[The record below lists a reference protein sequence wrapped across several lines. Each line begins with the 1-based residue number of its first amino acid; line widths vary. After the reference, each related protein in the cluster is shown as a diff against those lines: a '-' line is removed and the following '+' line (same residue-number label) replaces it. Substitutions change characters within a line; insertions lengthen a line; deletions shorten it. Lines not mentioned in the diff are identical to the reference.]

1 MKYRV
6 AVTKTNY
13 GIEKGV
19 KKAIQLLGG
28 INQFVKPGETALLKP
43 NLFNKQGPETGC
55 TTDLRIVLEISRLL
69 KKQKSSSI
77 LGECPAMAS
86 YTRPDIIY
94 EAHNVDEICKKSDIS
109 VRVLDRDHPIKR
121 TVKGEILDDFWF
133 PETALKY
140 PVVNIPKLK
149 THALTTLTCAVKN
162 LFGLQQGG
170 TKAHHHVTVSNDPE
184 AFSHLLL
191 DLYTAIEPQ
200 VPLHIVDAHVAM
212 EGEGPA
218 AGTPVPLG
226 LIIAGNDGVAV
237 DLVASAIMGWKP
249 QEEVGTNYLAKQRGI
264 GPKNL
269 ASVEVLGEK
278 IESVKRV
285 FKKPEIHSDG
295 EMFVK
300 IRMPIYCDESKCKS
314 CGVCEKICPAQII
327 TVQRIP
333 SFDMNN
339 CIQCFCCVE
348 ICPYNA
354 LRAIRPDECARAERS
369 KLNAT

>member
-1 MKYRV
+1 MKYLV

-13 GIEKGV
+13 GVEKGV

-28 INQFVKPGETALLKP
+28 INKFIKPGETALLKP
-43 NLFNKQGPETGC
+43 NLFNTKGSETGC
-55 TTDLRIVLEISRLL
+55 TTDMRIVLEVARLL
-69 KKQKSSSI
+69 KKQNSQSI

-94 EAHNVDEICKKSDIS
+94 EAHNVNEICERAEIK
-109 VRVLDRDHPIKR
+109 VQVLDRDHPEKR
-121 TVKGEILDDFWF
+121 STNGKILNDFWF
-133 PETALKY
+133 PETAIKY
-140 PVVNIPKLK
+140 PIINIPKLK

-170 TKAHHHVTVSNDPE
+170 TKAHHHVTVGNDPE
-184 AFSHLLL
+184 AFSNLLL

-200 VPLHIVDAHVAM
+200 VSLHIVDAHIAM

-218 AGTPVPLG
+218 AGNSVPLG
-226 LIIAGNDGVAV
+226 LIIAGKDALAV
-237 DLVASAIMGWKP
+237 DLVASAIIGWKP
-249 QEEVGTNYLAKQRGI
+249 QEEVGTNHLAKLRGI

-269 ASVEVLGEK
+269 EEIEILGEK
-278 IESVKRV
+278 IESVKRA

-300 IRMPIYCDESKCKS
+300 IRMPIYCEESNCRS
-314 CGVCEKICPAQII
+314 CGVCEQICPAKAIK
-327 TVQRIP
+327 VLKNP
-333 SFDMNN
+333 EFNMNK

-348 ICPYNA
+348 ICPHNA
-354 LRAIRPDECARAERS
+354 LRATRPDE
-369 KLNAT
+369 

>member
-28 INQFVKPGETALLKP
+28 INQFIKPGETALLKP
-43 NLFNKQGPETGC
+43 NLFNSKGPETGC
-55 TTDLRIVLEISRLL
+55 TTDMRIVLEVARLL
-69 KKQKSSSI
+69 KKQNCQSI
-77 LGECPAMAS
+77 VGECPAMSS
-86 YTRPDIIY
+86 YTRPNIIF
-94 EAHNVDEICKKSDIS
+94 EAHNVKEICKKAEIN
-109 VRVLDRDHPIKR
+109 VKVLDRDHPKKR
-121 TVKGEILDDFWF
+121 TINGEILNDFWF
-133 PETALKY
+133 PETAIKH
-140 PVVNIPKLK
+140 PVINIPKLK
-149 THALTTLTCAVKN
+149 THTLTTLTCAVKN

-191 DLYTAIEPQ
+191 DIYTAIESQ
-200 VPLHIVDAHVAM
+200 VPLHIVDAHIAM

-218 AGTPVPLG
+218 AGNPVTLG
-226 LIIAGNDGVAV
+226 LIIAGNDAIAV
-237 DLVASAIMGWKP
+237 DLVASAIIGLKP
-249 QEEVGTNYLAKQRGI
+249 QEEVGTNHLAKIRGM

-269 ASVEVLGEK
+269 GEVEILGEK
-278 IESVKRV
+278 IESVKRI
-285 FKKPEIHSDG
+285 FKIPEIHSDG

-300 IRMPIYCDESKCKS
+300 IRMPIYCDESKCRS
-314 CGVCEKICPAQII
+314 CGVCEQICPAKVIK
-327 TVQRIP
+327 VLEIP
-333 SFDMNN
+333 DFDMNK

-354 LRAIRPDECARAERS
+354 LRAIRPDE
-369 KLNAT
+369 